1 MAEQATA
8 AREEVDKLR
17 EAFEKY
23 DTAVEKLKQCK
34 KGTQEWRDALKEV
47 NTVVANLIREFPN
60 LAGSL
65 EILRDQ
71 SGQIVIENAEEVM
84 QEAE

>member
-34 KGTQEWRDALKEV
+34 KAHKNGE
-47 NTVVANLIREFPN
+47 
-60 LAGSL
+60 
-65 EILRDQ
+65 
-71 SGQIVIENAEEVM
+71 M
-84 QEAE
+84 H